1 MVITSDGVSARG
13 EGPADLMGGS
23 ASQAGGYLVDHVT
36 VSACKTRG
44 HRVFHVVVDDGGTG
58 ARRTCVG
65 CGQSAYVADSGEYWM
80 DEEAE
85 PVSCECGGSTFE
97 FVASFSLHPGGDA
110 VGMICAGVCCL
121 SDGMPG
127 SSADWD
133 IRDHPAPHL
142 LGQV

>member
-1 MVITSDGVSARG
+1 
-13 EGPADLMGGS
+13 
-23 ASQAGGYLVDHVT
+23 
-36 VSACKTRG
+36 
-44 HRVFHVVVDDGGTG
+44 
-58 ARRTCVG
+58 
-65 CGQSAYVADSGEYWM
+65 M

-110 VGMICAGVCCL
+110 VRMICVGVCCL